1 MSKLF
6 LASSFADVA
15 NILGQ
20 FEENISGKR
29 VTFNPTAS
37 KVEKVIFYV
46 NSGKKALEKLGLIID
61 KLDVSMA
68 DQEVVIRAVRWYINE
83 TDDADIHLASAVK
96 NMLDISEKETKT
108 NP

>member
-1 MSKLF
+1 MTPNEEMKEYVLKLIDADAALHLKQHNPFGYKAEEHRSEF
-6 LASSFADVA
+6 LKMWEG
-15 NILGQ
+15 L
-20 FEENISGKR
+20 
-29 VTFNPTAS
+29 NP
-37 KVEKVIFYV
+37 
-46 NSGKKALEKLGLIID
+46 L
-61 KLDVSMA
+61 SMA